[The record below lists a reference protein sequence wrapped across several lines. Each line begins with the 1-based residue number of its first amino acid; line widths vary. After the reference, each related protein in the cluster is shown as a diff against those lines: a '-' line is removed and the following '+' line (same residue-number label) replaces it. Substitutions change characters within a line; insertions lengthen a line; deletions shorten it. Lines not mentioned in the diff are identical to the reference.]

1 MELKTG
7 VNINTG
13 ELQTERHGYFFYIYI
28 YIHIQTDINI
38 AEKIQFKE
46 NYVWNCN
53 SSPLSKI
60 PVKNPLVLMSN
71 ILPLNSG
78 DITESL
84 EIYSV
89 PCSTKKLNAILKLK
103 KLQKLLLLL
112 CTVCTVGSQFTDI
125 LSSWWGYF
133 PFSNHFYE
141 HIWVTGFHY
150 SISRERTNV
159 QEHIVSHTCLHPYI
173 LHPSTGGC
181 LQI

>member
-60 PVKNPLVLMSN
+60 PVKNPLVLISN

-89 PCSTKKLNAILKLK
+89 PCSTKKIKCYLKVKKIAEITASPMYSMYSWQPIHRYSFQLMRIFSIL
-103 KLQKLLLLL
+103 
-112 CTVCTVGSQFTDI
+112 
-125 LSSWWGYF
+125 
-133 PFSNHFYE
+133 
-141 HIWVTGFHY
+141 
-150 SISRERTNV
+150 
-159 QEHIVSHTCLHPYI
+159 
-173 LHPSTGGC
+173 
-181 LQI
+181 